1 MRPFQKLLMTSC
13 LILST
18 ATSGCVG
25 LLSNL
30 MYAVKGEKVP
40 AEFDGLKEKKVAVLA
55 INADSPYQDDVS
67 SRMLARQVTE
77 ILQTEV
83 KKIEMLDEDVINQ
96 WRDKNGWENMDF
108 QAMGKDIGADMV
120 VVFEMSDLKLK
131 DGATIFRGHCGVNT
145 TVYDVALSKKVF
157 RKSLED
163 FTYPT
168 NAGQHTTET
177 TEARFRRTFLVM
189 LGQRL
194 ARYFYNYDFED
205 TFALDAKIA
214 SS

>member
-1 MRPFQKLLMTSC
+1 MRRISVWMVIVC
-13 LILST
+13 LFVTLP
-18 ATSGCVG
+18 TSGCVG

-40 AEFDGLKEKKVAVLA
+40 AEFDELKDKKVAVLA
-55 INADSPYQDDVS
+55 ISEDVPYRDDVAA
-67 SRMLARQVTE
+67 RMLARHVSE

-83 KKIEMLDEDVINQ
+83 KKITIVDEDAVDQ

-108 QAMGKDIGADMV
+108 QALGKAIETDYV
-120 VVFEMSDLKLK
+120 LVFEISNLKLRE
-131 DGATIFRGHCGVNT
+131 GATLYRGNCGVNT
-145 TVYDVALSKKVF
+145 TVYDIAAGKRPF
-157 RKSLED
+157 RRQLDD
-163 FTYPT
+163 FSYPV

-177 TEARFRRTFLVM
+177 TEARFRRTFIVILA
-189 LGQRL
+189 QRL

-205 TFALDAKIA
+205 SFALDAKIA